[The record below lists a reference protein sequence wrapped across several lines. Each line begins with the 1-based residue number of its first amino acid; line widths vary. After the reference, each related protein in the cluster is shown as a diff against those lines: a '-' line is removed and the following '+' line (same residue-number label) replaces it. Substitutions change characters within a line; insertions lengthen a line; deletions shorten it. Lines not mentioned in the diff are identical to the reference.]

1 MIIHGYQSH
10 EGYVEYPMTFDM
22 CIYKGVPYGDGRIN
36 LIVTDDGEPTFNVIP
51 NWRQL
56 PPPASD
62 QEEAFVDTKDSE
74 NPSGLSVKYSKK
86 TGKVSG
92 SFKVYVA
99 KSEKKLKTYKAKFS
113 GKLGESMGV
122 TVNGKSVATA
132 VID

>member
-1 MIIHGYQSH
+1 MTRKKEAVKTVNYNTFIFFDNLIIHGYQSH

-62 QEEAFVDTKDSE
+62 QEGEAIFFMIQNAFNKALWE
-74 NPSGLSVKYSKK
+74 QYNI
-86 TGKVSG
+86 
-92 SFKVYVA
+92 
-99 KSEKKLKTYKAKFS
+99 KLPPKNKNRHS
-113 GKLGESMGV
+113 DL
-122 TVNGKSVATA
+122 
-132 VID
+132 